1 MKRALA
7 FLFITFFLVAC
18 GIFDKSKKVD
28 KANVKKEKIEI
39 KQEQKSVQ
47 IEQSDRNV
55 EMTELVIRI
64 PADKDKLDLSERQ
77 EYKSLQEE
85 ILAAIRRSEEVAIRT
100 VKEKEET
107 VSVLDSTKSFNNV
120 VDRVDSS
127 SVRRDIDKKS
137 DTTMGANFNSWVIL
151 GIAAMIIFAVFMY
164 FRTKR
169 I

>member
-1 MKRALA
+1 MKRLLA
-7 FLFITFFLVAC
+7 SLFITFFLVAC

-28 KANVKKEKIEI
+28 KSHVKKEKIEI
-39 KQEQKSVQ
+39 KQEHKSFQ
-47 IEQSDRNV
+47 IEQSDRDL
-55 EMTELVIRI
+55 EMTELIIRI
-64 PADKDKLDLSERQ
+64 PSSKDKLNLSERQ
-77 EYKSLQEE
+77 EYETLQEE

-137 DTTMGANFNSWVIL
+137 DTTWLANFNPWVIL
-151 GIAAMIIFAVFMY
+151 GIAAMVIFAVFMY

>member
-7 FLFITFFLVAC
+7 SLFITFFLVAC

-28 KANVKKEKIEI
+28 KAHVKKEKIEI
-39 KQEQKSVQ
+39 KQEQKAVQ
-47 IEQSDRNV
+47 IEQSDRDV

-64 PADKDKLDLSERQ
+64 PASKDKLDLSERQ
-77 EYKSLQEE
+77 EYETLQEE

-120 VDRVDSS
+120 VDRIDSS

-137 DTTMGANFNSWVIL
+137 DTTWLANFNPWVIL
-151 GIAAMIIFAVFMY
+151 GIAAMVIFAVFMY